1 MVRGIESFRTKFM
14 DYADCYTVIGG
25 AACDILMSEEDLS
38 FRATKDI
45 DMILLLE
52 DRYQEFAKVFWEYI
66 KEGGYRCGWRNSKD
80 VHFYR
85 FTDSK
90 PGYPVQIELFSRLPD
105 YHLSVESG
113 IIPIHIDDDVSSLS
127 AILLNDDFYDFMMK
141 GRRTVDGI
149 SVLDV
154 SYLIPFKM
162 YAWIDLSDRK
172 ARGEH
177 VNEKDLKKHKYDV
190 FRLLE
195 IIMADESI
203 EVSGMVKES
212 IGIFLDRIQEEELSL
227 AQIGLSIS
235 KEQGIQ
241 QIQNL
246 YKL

>member
-85 FTDSK
+85 FTDPKS
-90 PGYPVQIELFSRLPD
+90 GYPVQIELFSRLPD

-127 AILLNDDFYDFMMK
+127 AILLNDDFYDFMMQ

-149 SVLDV
+149 SVLDA

>member
-14 DYADCYTVIGG
+14 DYTDCYTVIGG

-52 DRYQEFAKVFWEYI
+52 DRYQEFAKDFWEYI

-85 FTDSK
+85 FTDPM

-127 AILLNDDFYDFMMK
+127 VILLNDDFYDFMMQ

-149 SVLDV
+149 SVLDA
-154 SYLIPFKM
+154 SYLIPFKI
-162 YAWIDLSDRK
+162 YAWIDLSYRK

-177 VNEKDLKKHKYDV
+177 VNEKDFKKHKYDV

-195 IIMADESI
+195 IITADESI

>member
-1 MVRGIESFRTKFM
+1 MVRGIESFRTKFK

-85 FTDSK
+85 FTDPM

-113 IIPIHIDDDVSSLS
+113 IIPIHINDDVSSLS

-149 SVLDV
+149 SVLDA

-177 VNEKDLKKHKYDV
+177 VNEKDFKKHKYDV

-195 IIMADESI
+195 IIAADESI